1 MSEYGLN
8 MIDLVLTHLDHHWG
22 YPWWFGTLK
31 STPVAIWPFPKCLKM
46 VTFCEIGH
54 FGKEASNPKMQEKK
68 HVKKWEPICKMTF
81 FYLTSHSNLCLIF
94 KKIHDMP
101 IQQIG
106 SNFCPNNHQL
116 QKYGSSV
123 QVYSPE
129 LMNEWI
135 HTLGHG
141 FNFWE
146 VNVWVKKV
154 RVKIKKIKYIHSS
167 PDFRRENNNFLP
179 SQWIL
184 LQWKLNFRR
193 KSVCWE
199 KWWPWKRKW
208 KRRRRRWRQ
217 R

>member
-1 MSEYGLN
+1 MSEYGLD

-31 STPVAIWPFPKCLKM
+31 SIPVIHFGHFRNAWKSTLFVKLVILGRRPQIQKCKKRNMSKNVSQYVKWPFFIWPPTPTCVWYLRKFM
-46 VTFCEIGH
+46 
-54 FGKEASNPKMQEKK
+54 
-68 HVKKWEPICKMTF
+68 ICQYNK
-81 FYLTSHSNLCLIF
+81 LIQTSVHTTTNTRNMGLLSWI
-94 KKIHDMP
+94 
-101 IQQIG
+101 
-106 SNFCPNNHQL
+106 
-116 QKYGSSV
+116 
-123 QVYSPE
+123 
-129 LMNEWI
+129 NEWMNSHFRPWI
-135 HTLGHG
+135 QFLGG
-141 FNFWE
+141 KRLGE
-146 VNVWVKKV
+146 KV

-199 KWWPWKRKW
+199 KWWSWKRRW
-208 KRRRRRWRQ
+208 RRRRRRWRQ

>member
-1 MSEYGLN
+1 MVWYTEINSSGHLAISEMLENGHFLWN
-8 MIDLVLTHLDHHWG
+8 WSFWEG
-22 YPWWFGTLK
+22 GLK
-31 STPVAIWPFPKCLKM
+31 SKNARKETCQKM
-46 VTFCEIGH
+46 W
-54 FGKEASNPKMQEKK
+54 ANM
-68 HVKKWEPICKMTF
+68 WNDL

-199 KWWPWKRKW
+199 KWWSWKRRW
-208 KRRRRRWRQ
+208 RRRRRRWRQ